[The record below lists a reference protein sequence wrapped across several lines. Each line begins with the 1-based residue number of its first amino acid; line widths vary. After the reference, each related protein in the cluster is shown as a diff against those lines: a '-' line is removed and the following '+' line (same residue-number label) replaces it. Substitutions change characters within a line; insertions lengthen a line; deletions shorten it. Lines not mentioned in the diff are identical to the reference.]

1 MSKIKI
7 YQFVLLFVCSILFSA
22 CTGLNTG
29 TSSDSKAENI
39 NTTAN
44 TQTAN
49 TGEKVADN
57 KPKAN
62 MGLCENE
69 YYPIDTEIKR
79 EYKSSA
85 GQAGNLVVTQI
96 KNEGNTFSEKRVTD
110 GGTTLTLNWV
120 CTEDGL
126 RHAEYNSGADFS
138 GGKFKM
144 ETLESS
150 GVTIPKVW
158 EVGKKWS
165 AEYKVN
171 ANINVGK
178 MSKGAGG
185 TIKVNNELVALD
197 DKVTTPA
204 GEFEA
209 AKVVSD
215 VIINLN
221 VGKPATTK
229 MTNWYAP
236 NVGLVKQV
244 LDSPFGSGITME
256 YVGVKN

>member
-1 MSKIKI
+1 MLKIKT
-7 YQFVLLFVCSILFSA
+7 YQLFALFVCSILFSA
-22 CTGLNTG
+22 CAGLNTG
-29 TSSDSKAENI
+29 TSSDSKAENV

-44 TQTAN
+44 TQTEN
-49 TGEKVADN
+49 TGEKVADD

-62 MGLCENE
+62 AGVCQNE
-69 YYPIDTEIKR
+69 YYPINTEIKR
-79 EYKSSA
+79 EYKSST

-96 KNEGNTFSEKRVTD
+96 KNEGNTFTEKRVTG
-110 GGTTLTLNWV
+110 GGTTLTLNWI
-120 CTEDGL
+120 CTEEGL

-171 ANINVGK
+171 ANLNVGK
-178 MSKGAGG
+178 VSKGMGG
-185 TIKVNNELVALD
+185 TIKINNERVSLD
-197 DKVTTPA
+197 EKVTTPA

-215 VIINLN
+215 VIIDLN
-221 VGKPATTK
+221 MEKAMTSK
-229 MTNWYAP
+229 MTNWYARD
-236 NVGLVKQV
+236 VGLVKQV
-244 LDSPFGSGITME
+244 LDSPFGSGITTE
-256 YVGVKN
+256 YVGEVR